1 MGPTTQF
8 DAPTWMREG
17 FEEGPA
23 QALWLR
29 LPELLQK
36 IVLDEIALGNTIETI
51 LENRERDIVVLHL
64 SKGPLLDREN
74 DKRIQIHTVHS
85 YGNYC
90 YDGTKATYECLKT
103 GCFLAFDDPGYE
115 WEDVGL

>member
-1 MGPTTQF
+1 MGSTTQF

-17 FEEGPA
+17 FEEDPA

-36 IVLDEIALGNTIETI
+36 IVLNEIALGNTIESI

-64 SKGPLLDREN
+64 AKGPLLDQEN
-74 DKRIQIHTVHS
+74 DERIRVHTVHS

-103 GCFLAFDDPGYE
+103 GCFLSFDDPEYE